1 MILGIFRHR
10 HHLAAGAFAIA
21 LAVGPSGTRA
31 QQLDYDAIAKR
42 PGYTVTK
49 TIEDGREV
57 VRIRK
62 ETVLIVIDSKGMMG
76 IDRADAVLCFWELY
90 VKLKV
95 GADYCFPDSERELKE
110 DSADAVERFKDFI
123 VANSLTPVTRDSLD
137 AYVERQRAELASRG
151 PKTAT
156 GQPHCTKLDFFE
168 YFQTAGRDK
177 RRADVAKILAVPRPP
192 VMNPCL

>member
-1 MILGIFRHR
+1 MISGMFRHP
-10 HHLAAGAFAIA
+10 LAAAAFTIA

-31 QQLDYDAIAKR
+31 QQLDYDEIAKR

-49 TIEDGREV
+49 TIEDGHEV

-62 ETVLIVIDSKGMMG
+62 ETVVITIDSKGMIG
-76 IDRADAVLCFWELY
+76 IDRSGAAVLCFWDIY
-90 VKLKV
+90 VNLKV

-123 VANSLTPVTRDSLD
+123 VANSLTPITRDSLD

-156 GQPHCTKLDFFE
+156 GQPHCTKLDSFE

-177 RRADVAKILAVPRPP
+177 RRAEVAKILAVPRPP
-192 VMNPCL
+192 VLNPCF